1 LYGQGVVR
9 GYAIGRAVVMSAA
22 ALEVA
27 HYRVADEDIAAE
39 KNRLCAAVD
48 SAFQELQQMV
58 DMLPPD
64 APREL
69 GVLLSVHAMLLQDP
83 MLVQSVCQL
92 IDERQYNAEWAL
104 TTQGQSLAEQFAQVE
119 DAYLRERGADV
130 RQVIE
135 RVLRVLSGTASW
147 LPNLDGVDID
157 GSLIVV
163 ARDISPPDMMR
174 LRGGKFGAFLTDL
187 GGATSHTAIVA
198 RSMNVPAVVGMG
210 TVRALVRD
218 GDVLIVDGVN
228 GMVLVNPSPSILREY
243 QERQAAFLRERDELK
258 ALRFAPAITLDGVQ
272 VRMEANIELPEEAA
286 DALAAGA
293 EGIGLFRSEFL
304 FMGRAELPDEDEQYA
319 AYASVVRAMGG
330 RPVTIRTLDIGA
342 DKTLDGEATVA
353 TNPALGLRAIRYC
366 LANPELFNIQLR
378 ALLRA
383 AVHGPVRVLIPMV
396 SHMHEVVAVRRA
408 LARAAEE
415 LSDAGISHETRVQLG
430 AMVEIP
436 AMAIAIEP
444 FAETLDFLSIGT
456 NDLIQYVLAIDR
468 GDKDVSSLYDPMHP
482 AVLRLIAHTINAGE
496 RVGKPVSVCG
506 EMAGDVR
513 VTRMLLGLGL
523 TGFSMHP
530 QQLLDVKKRDS
541 QGAFQCFARQG
552 GLCTESSSAHRSK
565 YLVSLNFFLWPYL
578 SGVCIG
584 SFVSSCWLR
593 QSRLS
598 AHLLRFSLGR
608 PNQNPFFA
616 WRCLQWLFT
625 CQGLPFIQGR

>member
-1 LYGQGVVR
+1 MR
-9 GYAIGRAVVMSAA
+9 GYAIGHAVVMSAA

-27 HYRVADEDIAAE
+27 HYRITEEDTVAE
-39 KNRLCAAVD
+39 KRRLCQAVDAAVHD
-48 SAFQELQQMV
+48 LHQMV
-58 DMLPPD
+58 ETLPDD

-92 IDERQYNAEWAL
+92 IDERQVNAEWAL
-104 TTQGQSLAEQFAQVE
+104 TTQGQTLAEQFALME
-119 DAYLRERGADV
+119 DAYLRERSADV

-135 RVLRVLSGTASW
+135 RVLRVLSGSAQW
-147 LPNLDGVDID
+147 LPDLDQVDTD

-163 ARDISPPDMMR
+163 ARDISPADMMR

-210 TVRALVRD
+210 QVRALVRD
-218 GDVLIVDGVN
+218 GDLLIVDGIQ
-228 GMVLVNPSPSILREY
+228 GLVLVNPSAAILREY

-258 ALRFAPAITLDGVQ
+258 SLRFAPAMTLDGIQ
-272 VRMEANIELPEEAA
+272 IRMEANIELPEEAA
-286 DALAAGA
+286 DAVAAGA

-304 FMGRAELPDEDEQYA
+304 FMGRAELPGEDEQYE
-319 AYASVVRAMGG
+319 AYAAVVRTMAG

-383 AVHGPVRVLIPMV
+383 AAHGPIRILVPMV
-396 SHMHEVVAVRRA
+396 SHMHEVVATRRA

-415 LSDAGISHETRVQLG
+415 LRDAGLAHEACVQLG

-468 GDKDVSSLYDPMHP
+468 GDTDVASLYDPMHP
-482 AVLRLIAHTINAGE
+482 AVLRLIAHTINVGE

-530 QQLLDVKKRDS
+530 QQLLDVKKEIRKAHS
-541 QGAFQCFARQG
+541 NALRVKVA
-552 GLCTESSSAHRSK
+552 SA
-565 YLVSLNFFLWPYL
+565 LNRAERIDLAA
-578 SGVCIG
+578 
-584 SFVSSCWLR
+584 
-593 QSRLS
+593 LS
-598 AHLLRFSLGR
+598 A
-608 PNQNPFFA
+608 
-616 WRCLQWLFT
+616 
-625 CQGLPFIQGR
+625 

>member
-1 LYGQGVVR
+1 MSPPESVPSAMCSTLCLYGQGVVR

-22 ALEVA
+22 SLEVA
-27 HYRVADEDIAAE
+27 HYRIAE
-39 KNRLCAAVD
+39 KDIESEQRRFTLAVD
-48 SAFQELQQMV
+48 ETVRELGQMAE
-58 DMLPPD
+58 DLPAD

-92 IDERQYNAEWAL
+92 IAERQYNAEWAL
-104 TTQGQSLAEQFAQVE
+104 TAQGQLLVEQFSLMD

-135 RVLRVLSGTASW
+135 RVLRVLSGSVHW
-147 LPNLDGVDID
+147 LPNLDAVDVD

-163 ARDISPPDMMR
+163 ARDISPADMMR
-174 LRGGKFGAFLTDL
+174 LRGGRFGAFLTDL

-210 TVRALVRD
+210 LVRTLVRD
-218 GDVLIVDGVN
+218 GDRLIVDGLN
-228 GMVLVNPSPSILREY
+228 GLVLVNPSDAVLREY

-258 ALRFAPAITLDGVQ
+258 ALRFAPAVTLDGIQ
-272 VRMEANIELPEEAA
+272 IRMEANIELPEEAA

-304 FMGRAELPDEDEQYA
+304 FMGRSSLPSEEEQYE
-319 AYASVVRAMGG
+319 AYASVVRTMAG

-342 DKTLDGEATVA
+342 DKTLDGEVTVA

-366 LANPELFNIQLR
+366 LANPEMFNTQLR

-383 AVHGPVRVLIPMV
+383 AAHGPIRVLFPMV
-396 SHMHEVVAVRRA
+396 SHMHEIHAARRA

-415 LSDAGISHETRVQLG
+415 LRAAGLPHDAAVQVG

-436 AMAIAIEP
+436 AIAIAIEP
-444 FAETLDFLSIGT
+444 FAEALDFLSIGT

-468 GDKDVSSLYDPMHP
+468 GDTDVASLYDPMHP
-482 AVLRLIAHTINAGE
+482 AVLRLIAHTINVGE
-496 RVGKPVSVCG
+496 RLGKPVSICG

-530 QQLLDVKKRDS
+530 QQLLDVKKEIRRAHS
-541 QGAFQCFARQG
+541 NALRVKVA
-552 GLCTESSSAHRSK
+552 SA
-565 YLVSLNFFLWPYL
+565 LNRAERIDL
-578 SGVCIG
+578 ST
-584 SFVSSCWLR
+584 LD
-593 QSRLS
+593 
-598 AHLLRFSLGR
+598 A
-608 PNQNPFFA
+608 
-616 WRCLQWLFT
+616 
-625 CQGLPFIQGR
+625 

>member
-1 LYGQGVVR
+1 MNTSEPVPSTIASTVCLYGQGVVR

-22 ALEVA
+22 SLEVA
-27 HYRVADEDIAAE
+27 HYRIAAE
-39 KNRLCAAVD
+39 DIESEQRRFTQAVD
-48 SAFQELQQMV
+48 ETVRDLCQMAE
-58 DMLPPD
+58 DLPSD

-69 GVLLSVHAMLLQDP
+69 GVLLSVHGMLLQDP
-83 MLVQSVCQL
+83 MLTQSVCQL
-92 IDERQYNAEWAL
+92 ISERQYNAEWAL
-104 TTQGQSLAEQFAQVE
+104 TTQGQILAEQFSLME

-135 RVLRVLSGTASW
+135 RVLRALSGSGHW
-147 LPNLDGVDID
+147 LPNLDAVDVD

-163 ARDISPPDMMR
+163 ARDISPADMMR
-174 LRGGKFGAFLTDL
+174 LRGGRFGAFLTDL

-210 TVRALVRD
+210 AVRALVRD
-218 GDVLIVDGVN
+218 GDRLIVDGLN
-228 GMVLVNPSPSILREY
+228 GLVLVNPSDAVLHEY
-243 QERQAAFLRERDELK
+243 QERQSAFLRERDELK
-258 ALRFAPAITLDGVQ
+258 ALRFAPAVTLDGVQ
-272 VRMEANIELPEEAA
+272 IRMEANIELPEEAA

-304 FMGRAELPDEDEQYA
+304 FMGRPDLPDEEEQYE
-319 AYASVVRAMGG
+319 AYASVVRTMAG

-342 DKTLDGEATVA
+342 DKTLDGEVTVA

-366 LANPELFNIQLR
+366 LANPEMFNTQLR

-383 AVHGPVRVLIPMV
+383 AAHGPIRVLFPMV
-396 SHMHEVVAVRRA
+396 SHMHEIHAARRA

-415 LSDAGISHETRVQLG
+415 LRAEGLPHDAAIQVG

-436 AMAIAIEP
+436 AIAIAIEP
-444 FAETLDFLSIGT
+444 FAEALDFLSIGT

-468 GDKDVSSLYDPMHP
+468 GDTDVASLYDPMHP

-496 RVGKPVSVCG
+496 RVGKPVSICG

-530 QQLLDVKKRDS
+530 QQLLDVKKEIRKAHSNALRVKVASALNRAERID
-541 QGAFQCFARQG
+541 
-552 GLCTESSSAHRSK
+552 LSSLDA
-565 YLVSLNFFLWPYL
+565 
-578 SGVCIG
+578 
-584 SFVSSCWLR
+584 
-593 QSRLS
+593 
-598 AHLLRFSLGR
+598 
-608 PNQNPFFA
+608 
-616 WRCLQWLFT
+616 
-625 CQGLPFIQGR
+625 

>member
-1 LYGQGVVR
+1 MGQGVVR
-9 GYAIGRAVVMSAA
+9 GYAIGHAVVMSAA

-27 HYRVADEDIAAE
+27 HYRIANEDVAAE
-39 KNRLCAAVD
+39 KQRLCQAVD
-48 SAFQELQQMV
+48 SAVHDLHQMV
-58 DMLPPD
+58 ETLPDD

-92 IDERQYNAEWAL
+92 IDERQVNAEWAL
-104 TTQGQSLAEQFAQVE
+104 TTQGQMLAEQFALME
-119 DAYLRERGADV
+119 DAYLRERSADV

-135 RVLRVLSGTASW
+135 RVLRVLSGSAQW
-147 LPNLDGVDID
+147 LPDLDQVETD

-163 ARDISPPDMMR
+163 ARDISPADMMR

-210 TVRALVRD
+210 LVRSLVRD
-218 GDVLIVDGVN
+218 GDLLIVDGIN
-228 GMVLVNPSPSILREY
+228 GVVVVNPSPAILREY
-243 QERQAAFLRERDELK
+243 QDRQAEFLRERGELQS
-258 ALRFAPAITLDGVQ
+258 LCFAPAMTLDGIQ
-272 VRMEANIELPEEAA
+272 IRMEANIELPEEAA

-304 FMGRAELPDEDEQYA
+304 FMGRTELPGEDEQYE
-319 AYASVVRAMGG
+319 AYATVVRTMAG

-366 LANPELFNIQLR
+366 LANPELFNTQLR

-383 AVHGPVRVLIPMV
+383 AVHGPVRILVPMV
-396 SHMHEVVAVRRA
+396 SHMHEVVATRRA

-415 LSDAGISHETRVQLG
+415 LRVAGVAHETQVQLG

-468 GDKDVSSLYDPMHP
+468 GDTDVASLYDPMHP
-482 AVLRLIAHTINAGE
+482 AVLRLIAHTINVGE

-530 QQLLDVKKRDS
+530 QQLLDVKKEIRKAHS
-541 QGAFQCFARQG
+541 NALRVKVA
-552 GLCTESSSAHRSK
+552 SA
-565 YLVSLNFFLWPYL
+565 LNRAERIDLAA
-578 SGVCIG
+578 
-584 SFVSSCWLR
+584 
-593 QSRLS
+593 LS
-598 AHLLRFSLGR
+598 A
-608 PNQNPFFA
+608 
-616 WRCLQWLFT
+616 
-625 CQGLPFIQGR
+625 

>member
-1 LYGQGVVR
+1 MNPPEPASPAIVSTLCLYGQGVVR

-22 ALEVA
+22 SLEVA
-27 HYRVADEDIAAE
+27 HYRIAAE
-39 KNRLCAAVD
+39 DIESEQRRFTRAVD
-48 SAFQELQQMV
+48 ETVRDLCQMAE
-58 DMLPPD
+58 DLPAD

-69 GVLLSVHAMLLQDP
+69 GVLLSVHGMLLQDP
-83 MLVQSVCQL
+83 MLTQSVCQL
-92 IDERQYNAEWAL
+92 ISERHYNAEWAL
-104 TTQGQSLAEQFAQVE
+104 TTQGQILAEQFSLME

-135 RVLRVLSGTASW
+135 RVLRALSGSGHW
-147 LPNLDGVDID
+147 LPNLDAVDVD

-163 ARDISPPDMMR
+163 ARDISPADMMR
-174 LRGGKFGAFLTDL
+174 LRGGRFGAFLTDL

-210 TVRALVRD
+210 AVRALVRD
-218 GDVLIVDGVN
+218 GDRLIVDGLN
-228 GMVLVNPSPSILREY
+228 GLVLVNPSDAVLHEY
-243 QERQAAFLRERDELK
+243 QERQAAFLRERDEIK
-258 ALRFAPAITLDGVQ
+258 ALRFAPAVTLDGVQ
-272 VRMEANIELPEEAA
+272 IRMEANIELPEEAA

-304 FMGRAELPDEDEQYA
+304 FMGRPDLPDEEEQYE
-319 AYASVVRAMGG
+319 AYASVVRTMAG

-342 DKTLDGEATVA
+342 DKTLDGEVTVA

-366 LANPELFNIQLR
+366 LANPEMFNTQLR

-383 AVHGPVRVLIPMV
+383 AAHGPIRVLFPMV
-396 SHMHEVVAVRRA
+396 SHMHEIHAARRA

-415 LSDAGISHETRVQLG
+415 LRTEGLPHDAAVQVG

-436 AMAIAIEP
+436 AIAIAIEP
-444 FAETLDFLSIGT
+444 FAEALDFLSIGT

-468 GDKDVSSLYDPMHP
+468 GDNDVASLYDPMHP

-496 RVGKPVSVCG
+496 RVGKPVSICG

-530 QQLLDVKKRDS
+530 QQLLDVKKEIRRAHSNALRVKVAAALNRAERID
-541 QGAFQCFARQG
+541 
-552 GLCTESSSAHRSK
+552 LSSLDA
-565 YLVSLNFFLWPYL
+565 
-578 SGVCIG
+578 
-584 SFVSSCWLR
+584 
-593 QSRLS
+593 
-598 AHLLRFSLGR
+598 
-608 PNQNPFFA
+608 
-616 WRCLQWLFT
+616 
-625 CQGLPFIQGR
+625 

>member
-1 LYGQGVVR
+1 MSGSEPDSELSSTLCLYGQGVVR

-27 HYRVADEDIAAE
+27 HYRIADEDIAAE

-48 SAFQELQQMV
+48 SAVQELQQMV

-530 QQLLDVKKRDS
+530 QQLLDVKREIL
-541 QGAFQCFARQG
+541 Q
-552 GLCTESSSAHRSK
+552 AHSNALRTKVAAVLNRASEMD
-565 YLVSLNFFLWPYL
+565 LSLL
-578 SGVCIG
+578 
-584 SFVSSCWLR
+584 
-593 QSRLS
+593 
-598 AHLLRFSLGR
+598 
-608 PNQNPFFA
+608 NQ
-616 WRCLQWLFT
+616 
-625 CQGLPFIQGR
+625 